1 MKVAELIKALSNLD
15 PDSEV
20 FMGQPSHDY
29 WGSELAVPIDNI
41 RGVQIKWSAYHETN
55 KVVDFNDDDGESV
68 PAWIIE

>member
-1 MKVAELIKALSNLD
+1 MKVSELIEALSNLD

-29 WGSELAVPIDNI
+29 WSSELAVPIDNI

-55 KVVDFNDDDGESV
+55 KIVDFNDDGGESV